1 MYSTRNLKGAFG
13 DANPNDAESN
23 TSATEKNILEML
35 RESKKFKKRP
45 GHDFFLYYIFST
57 ISWFLVIQCNGMTQ
71 LGSKIGEIL

>member
-35 RESKKFKKRP
+35 RESKKFKKRA
-45 GHDFFLYYIFST
+45 GHDFFLPYSSGKRGYKPEHRKPPI
-57 ISWFLVIQCNGMTQ
+57 
-71 LGSKIGEIL
+71 

>member
-35 RESKKFKKRP
+35 RESKKFKKRA
-45 GHDFFLYYIFST
+45 GHDFFYHILVRV
-57 ISWFLVIQCNGMTQ
+57 LVIQCNGMTQ

>member
-35 RESKKFKKRP
+35 RESKKFKKRAP
-45 GHDFFLYYIFST
+45 VTIFFYH
-57 ISWFLVIQCNGMTQ
+57 IQVGF
-71 LGSKIGEIL
+71 

>member
-35 RESKKFKKRP
+35 RESKKFKKRLVTI
-45 GHDFFLYYIFST
+45 FFYHILVRV
-57 ISWFLVIQCNGMTQ
+57 LVILCNGMTQ
-71 LGSKIGEIL
+71 LGTKIGEIL